1 MPRDCSPAS
10 PPRSCA
16 ARWPSVGPWRQRQE
30 PERPRRWAERRQ
42 RAHGQ
47 QEQRGPRERRR
58 RRERKARPK
67 EVPLSG
73 RAQSSEGERSVG
85 RRPLG
90 GRRQRLVRP
99 APPSMTT
106 AMGLPR
112 RLVADRDEAHDRMTP
127 LARQPVRAL
136 VRQAS
141 ELPSARSHRRHS
153 WTPRRPQSRHPSLRG
168 SLQSAPHRPPAT
180 AGRPQPAEGRFG
192 DGDPMSMRRR
202 PEPQASMQLSSRP
215 PPQRARRCQAT
226 QRGPRRA
233 PRPLKA
239 RRHRRVGAAIRGAR
253 SAGGRPRV
261 TASAR
266 RVR

>member
-1 MPRDCSPAS
+1 ME
-10 PPRSCA
+10 
-16 ARWPSVGPWRQRQE
+16 PWRQRQAL
-30 PERPRRWAERRQ
+30 ERPRRGPERQQRARGQEEQRGRRGRRQ
-42 RAHGQ
+42 RREREA
-47 QEQRGPRERRR
+47 RPRE
-58 RRERKARPK
+58 
-67 EVPLSG
+67 VLSSG
-73 RAQSSEGERSVG
+73 RAQPSEGERSVG
-85 RRPLG
+85 RRPQG
-90 GRRQRLVRP
+90 GRRRRMVRP

-136 VRQAS
+136 VRRAS
-141 ELPSARSHRRHS
+141 ELPSARSNRRHS

-192 DGDPMSMRRR
+192 DGDPMSVRRR
-202 PEPQASMQLSSRP
+202 PEPEASMQLSSSRP
-215 PPQRARRCQAT
+215 EPQQARRCQAP

-233 PRPLKA
+233 PLPLKA
-239 RRHRRVGAAIRGAR
+239 RRHRRVGGAIRGAW